1 MAVTGLSPA
10 ALIVGA
16 NAMRTAIKGA
26 QMHTGD
32 PGVGGAANK
41 SSAAM
46 AVPAWAVVDAA
57 GGWDLAAPIAFT
69 GGSANGPAQFVSLWS
84 DASGSGI
91 WYGNV
96 QLTGDLTFDSNG
108 AYTVETLPIAGTSS

>member
-57 GGWDLAAPIAFT
+57 G
-69 GGSANGPAQFVSLWS
+69 
-84 DASGSGI
+84 I